1 MPFIFDEFGQKKEV
15 TESTFYLTGV
25 VDRLFDDMLEILG
38 GRIKVS
44 VFRQNWYQLVPFILF
59 VLRLGHA
66 RAQKDIDNEI
76 QLYISDPNNPESY
89 MNKFNNPEY
98 KSLKEYEPLW
108 LAETVGQTYGAYWDL
123 FNESSAKGE
132 DPSFAINEQ
141 LGRKLAAEDDEQP
154 NLHDAFSFME
164 SKFLKGEV
172 RLFQG

>member
-25 VDRLFDDMLEILG
+25 VDHLFDDMLEILG

-59 VLRLGHA
+59 VIRLAHA

-76 QLYISDPNNPESY
+76 QLYISDPNNPEGY

-98 KSLKEYEPLW
+98 TSLKEYETLW
-108 LAETVGQTYGAYWDL
+108 LAETVGRTYGAYWDL
-123 FNESSAKGE
+123 FNESRAKGG

-141 LGRKLAAEDDEQP
+141 LGQKLAAENDEQP
-154 NLHDAFSFME
+154 NLHDAFNFLE

-172 RLFQG
+172 RLFQA